1 MSDSSVRNALLV
13 ALTFVAGAVDA
24 TSYLG
29 LGRVFTANMTGNMI
43 LLGLGAGRIQG
54 LDVLRSG
61 TAFLGFAIGA
71 AIGARIL
78 GRTASPEIWHR
89 RVTVAL
95 GIETVLLGA
104 FAVGWLWMSAEPQRP
119 WLEALIA
126 FSAGAMGIQSAAAQ
140 RLAVASV
147 STTFVTGTLT
157 SVITQ
162 LALFGHPTTGW
173 PLRAGVVLA
182 LTLGAGADAV
192 VLLHAPVL
200 APLVPLLA
208 LAAVAGTAARRFWSA
223 K

>member
-1 MSDSSVRNALLV
+1 V

-29 LGRVFTANMTGNMI
+29 LGRVFTANMTGNMV
-43 LLGLGAGRIQG
+43 LLGLAAGRIQG
-54 LDVLRSG
+54 LDALRSG
-61 TAFLGFAIGA
+61 TAFVGFAVGV

-78 GRTASPEIWHR
+78 GRATGEVHFWPP
-89 RVTVAL
+89 RVTAAL
-95 GIETVLLGA
+95 SVEAVLLA
-104 FAVGWLWMSAEPQRP
+104 AMAVGWLWADAQPERR
-119 WLEALIA
+119 WLEVLIA
-126 FSAGAMGIQSAAAQ
+126 LSAGAMGIQSAAAQ

-157 SVITQ
+157 SVISQ
-162 LALFGHPTTGW
+162 LALFGHPATGW

-182 LTLGAGADAV
+182 LTIGAAVDAL

-208 LAAVAGTAARRFWSA
+208 LAAVVAIAARYFST

>member
-1 MSDSSVRNALLV
+1 MCWPGPPGCALAARSSQWWPGACPSRCKRGIRLRLSSSHARVCHSEPQAKNPRPSEGTSLPQHDMSDSSVRNVLLV

-61 TAFLGFAIGA
+61 TAFLGFAVGV
-71 AIGARIL
+71 AIGAHIL

-126 FSAGAMGIQSAAAQ
+126 FSAGAMGIQSAAAP

-157 SVITQ
+157 S
-162 LALFGHPTTGW
+162 
-173 PLRAGVVLA
+173 
-182 LTLGAGADAV
+182 
-192 VLLHAPVL
+192 
-200 APLVPLLA
+200 
-208 LAAVAGTAARRFWSA
+208 
-223 K
+223 

>member
-61 TAFLGFAIGA
+61 TAFVGFAVGV

-78 GRTASPEIWHR
+78 GRSGSPEIWHR

-95 GIETVLLGA
+95 GIETVLLGS
-104 FAVGWLWMSAEPQRP
+104 FAVGWLWTSAEPQRP

-126 FSAGAMGIQSAAAQ
+126 ISAGAMGIQSAAAQ

-208 LAAVAGTAARRFWSA
+208 LAAVVATAARCFR
-223 K
+223 